1 MKKYKIFTFVF
12 FLVLLTLAPL
22 YAQSFSET
30 YFTLLPAGTDGT
42 AGRDARYALFGDWP
56 QSPQSYG
63 VKIDEKKSVQVG
75 AFTYYYGSDGY
86 WYAKVDWDYYK
97 VEPIKW
103 RIVTDDYK
111 GNILLLAENILF
123 SIDWYDDSTADF
135 RTINGNEVYDN
146 NYEHSKV
153 RAYLN
158 GLSYPVKKSNK
169 TSQTTNDEFQGKG
182 FLQTAFSE
190 YIRYYIADTKVDNSP
205 ESSATETGFFNYN
218 TASLSSCDDTLD
230 KIFLLSRKEATTK
243 NYGFGEYFETGSAS
257 GRVRLPTHFAEASA
271 EDNPEDD
278 IEEWWLRS
286 PYASFYAEPQYVE
299 NDTDGALLLQTLGV
313 VVGEER
319 NLFIENAKK
328 YLGVPYVWGGTS
340 KKGVDCSGLTYLAAQ
355 AIGIQIPRTAAL
367 QYQASTHIKDSER
380 QPGDL
385 VFFSE
390 NGTKVSHV
398 GIYLGDNKMINAV
411 SDGRRTGVIISALSE
426 PYWKR
431 TYYASGRIM
440 ADSSAGLNIAKQQ
453 GSSSG
458 SSVAQGFSQD
468 SPFFNHATHSV
479 FTVESNGNMRV
490 SGEGDGE
497 SFVGTEIHGLVPA
510 LAISSDIPTLKSIE
524 ITSNPNKTTY
534 SPGEE
539 LDLTGLVITATYS
552 DGSKKPL
559 TRYTTSG
566 FDSTVA
572 GNHKLSIKCSEQL
585 VEKELKIDY
594 KVVLPVIGISS
605 KPTKTVYN
613 AGESLD
619 LKGLV
624 ITATYY
630 DGTKKTITNYT
641 VSDFDTDT
649 AGSHALTIRLGE
661 PYSDQSL
668 KIDYTVTFPFKGT
681 FTGEFKG
688 TEYTELP
695 KGTDG
700 TFGTKG
706 RYALFGDWPQSKKA
720 ANIAI
725 DESKSVKVGAF
736 TYYLGSDGA
745 FYAKIFENAF
755 SSNYKYADG
764 TTAGRNNQTYKY
776 FKVEPIKW
784 RIVTDYY
791 SGNAM
796 LLAENILASGA
807 WYSGYDYSY
816 SGGGTNAHRS
826 ISGNTVYPNNYE
838 YSTIR
843 AYLNG
848 LSYYTLETSGNHKQS
863 VNRDYVDKGFLQT
876 AFSKKAQNQIVT
888 TTVDNSEESTAKDE
902 RLASQTS
909 KYISNNTKDKIFL
922 LSVND
927 ATKKTFGLG
936 EKSTSASVPERSR
949 LLTDFSKALGARVV
963 SGSGK
968 STKGA
973 WWLRSPSDSFWQSV
987 YRVVD
992 SSVESVR
999 DDAGETSNGIVPALC
1014 LPNSMVTPA
1023 GPISLD
1029 SIEVINKSYASQKE
1043 YNIGESAAWILFDI
1057 SSVIAN
1063 YSDGSS
1069 KEVLEYIIKG
1079 FSSSTPGKH
1088 TITLS
1093 YTENGVTKEVPYS
1106 YTIAGKSS
1114 SSTKKE
1120 DTEDYKIVIT
1130 DNGKSRTMSTTL
1142 LARNSSSSGSSSS
1155 STNTTSSTG
1164 TGSGTSSSSAGT
1176 GSAGSTAKPSGTG
1189 SSSSSSTSG
1198 SSSSSTNTTSSTGTG
1213 SGTSGMSQNTGKQ
1226 AVLESIEV
1234 NIDPFA
1240 IDYEYEVGETID
1252 WITWDI
1258 DSVIAKY
1265 SDGSSKELKE
1275 FIIRDFNS
1283 SVPGKHTATVI
1294 YEENGVKKTAP
1305 FVYTITSWGSN
1316 AGNADRTLEDYSIL
1330 VYYTGKTKKISA
1342 TRIPRE
1348 NNSSDIAENSAA
1360 VVADASGSKDV
1371 PGSASSSA
1379 TAAGSSSADNSTAAV
1394 TTETQ
1399 PRKTDEIPERAGA
1412 VRYEKQAKASNA
1424 AKVVSAT
1431 AVAGKTGLIQQAS
1444 VSNTAG
1450 TGYTELPAGTDGTA
1464 GRSGKYVL
1472 FGEWPQSLK
1481 ENDVVI
1487 YESKTRQSGSFT
1499 YYLGSDGEW
1508 YCEAYAFYFKV
1519 EPIKWRVLTDDFNG
1533 NTLLLSEKS
1542 LMDCQFYDYIYNR
1555 TLDGKVIY
1563 PNNYEHSKI
1572 RAYLNGISY
1581 ITKDSDSSKQ
1591 IMNSSFLNKGFLQTA
1606 FSETAQKVIAS
1617 TTIDN
1622 GLYSTSDAAR
1632 KQPAVGQFICA
1643 DTTDKVFLLSEKEI
1657 TESLYGFPEYDK
1669 TGSTR
1674 IREST
1679 DYLDMTGEIPYS
1691 DLITGRYWWLRSPY
1705 YFSSFDEGCCVRQVL
1720 YDGNTEEYDYI
1731 NDCIDVVPAICIVK

>member
-12 FLVLLTLAPL
+12 FLVLLALIPL
-22 YAQSFSET
+22 HAQPFSET

-42 AGRDARYALFGDWP
+42 AGKDARYALFGDWP
-56 QSPQSYG
+56 QSPLSYG
-63 VKIDEKKSVQVG
+63 VKIDESKSVQVG

-103 RIVTDDYK
+103 RIVTDNYN
-111 GNILLLAENILF
+111 GNILLLAESILF
-123 SIDWYDDSTADF
+123 SIDWYDNSTADF
-135 RTINGNEVYDN
+135 RTVNGNEVYDN

-205 ESSATETGFFNYN
+205 ESSATETGFYNYN

-243 NYGFGEYFETGSAS
+243 KYGFGEYFETGSAS

-340 KKGVDCSGLTYLAAQ
+340 KKGIDCSGLTYLAAQ
-355 AIGIQIPRTAAL
+355 AIGMQIPRTAAL

-431 TYYASGRIM
+431 TYYASGRIL
-440 ADSSAGLNIAKQQ
+440 ADSSAGLNITKQQ

-524 ITSNPNKTTY
+524 VSSKPKKTTY

-552 DGSKKPL
+552 DGSKKTL

-572 GNHKLSIKCSEQL
+572 GNHKLTIKCSELL
-585 VEKELKIDY
+585 VEKELSIDY

-641 VSDFDTDT
+641 VSDFDTEI
-649 AGSHALTIRLGE
+649 AGNHTLTIRLGE
-661 PYSDQSL
+661 PYSDQSF
-668 KIDYTVTFPFKGT
+668 KIDYTVSFPFKGT

-706 RYALFGDWPQSKKA
+706 RYALFGDWPQTKKA
-720 ANIAI
+720 SNIAI
-725 DESKSVKVGAF
+725 DETKSVKVGAF

-784 RIVTDYY
+784 RVVTDFY

-796 LLAENILASGA
+796 LLAENVLAAGT

-863 VNRDYVDKGFLQT
+863 VNKDYVDKGFLQT

-902 RLASQTS
+902 RLASQSS

-927 ATKKTFGLG
+927 ATKKAFGLG
-936 EKSTSASVPERSR
+936 EKSGSTAVPERSR

-992 SSVESVR
+992 SSIETAR
-999 DDAGETSNGIVPALC
+999 DDVNETSNGIVPALC

-1023 GPISLD
+1023 GPMTLD
-1029 SIEVINKSYASQKE
+1029 SIEVINKSYTAGRE

-1069 KEVLEYIIKG
+1069 KEVMEYIIKG

-1093 YTENGVTKEVPYS
+1093 YTENGVTKEIPYS
-1106 YTIAGKSS
+1106 YTITGKN
-1114 SSTKKE
+1114 STGSKQD

-1130 DNGKSRTMSTTL
+1130 DNGKSRSMSTTL
-1142 LARNSSSSGSSSS
+1142 ISRNSSGSGSSGSSGSSAGS
-1155 STNTTSSTG
+1155 STKP
-1164 TGSGTSSSSAGT
+1164 SGTSSSSSSSSGT
-1176 GSAGSTAKPSGTG
+1176 GSASSTTKPSGTG
-1189 SSSSSSTSG
+1189 SSSSSD
-1198 SSSSSTNTTSSTGTG
+1198 SSSSSTNTTSGVGTS
-1213 SGTSGMSQNTGKQ
+1213 SGTNSKPQNTGMP
-1226 AVLESIEV
+1226 AVLESIEI
-1234 NIDPFA
+1234 NINPFA
-1240 IDYEYEVGETID
+1240 MDYEYEVGETID

-1258 DSVIAKY
+1258 DSVVAKY
-1265 SDGSSKELKE
+1265 SDGSSKDLKE

-1283 SVPGKHTATVI
+1283 SIPGKHTATVS
-1294 YEENGVKKTAP
+1294 YEENGVTKEAP
-1305 FVYTITSWGSN
+1305 FVYTITSWGSSS
-1316 AGNADRTLEDYSIL
+1316 GNADSRLEDYSIL
-1330 VYYTGKTKKISA
+1330 VYYSGKTKKVNA

-1348 NNSSDIAENSAA
+1348 DDNSDMTDNSAA
-1360 VVADASGSKDV
+1360 DVADSSSSENIPD
-1371 PGSASSSA
+1371 SASSSA
-1379 TAAGSSSADNSTAAV
+1379 TATVSNTTVNPTTVV
-1394 TTETQ
+1394 TTESQ
-1399 PRKTDEIPERAGA
+1399 PRKTNVIPERVGI
-1412 VRYEKQAKASNA
+1412 VRYEKQAKASDA
-1424 AKVVSAT
+1424 AKVVGA
-1431 AVAGKTGLIQQAS
+1431 AVDENESGLFKQAS

-1481 ENDVVI
+1481 ENDVVV
-1487 YESKTRQSGSFT
+1487 YESETRQAGSFT

-1555 TLDGKVIY
+1555 TLDGKVVY

-1581 ITKDSDSSKQ
+1581 ITKDSDSSMQ
-1591 IMNSSFLNKGFLQTA
+1591 IMNSSFVNKGFLQTA

-1657 TESLYGFPEYDK
+1657 TESLYGFPKYDK